1 MKIIN
6 SSTLKADYSDVQHAW
21 TSKNAF
27 CLVSDTGSRISV
39 KKLIFAQEP
48 FLQSNHFAFLTSGS
62 TGEPRL
68 IVGDKTRSE
77 SLVKTIHTAQSADEV
92 KTTICTLPISYSY
105 AFINQWL
112 WAFVMQRNFVATSG
126 FSRPDALKEVIQN
139 SENSMLCLV
148 ASQLSM
154 FRKFFERTSFPKVIR
169 VNFAGESFPQE
180 QMNFVSSLFPNAQVF
195 NNYGCTEAMPRLTI
209 RHAMASG
216 DSSNIGRP
224 LRGVELRTDS
234 HGRLL
239 FRSPYS
245 AVASVGPCGV
255 HKYQDCDW
263 IETGDMGEQLPD
275 GSWRVNGRSNEVFK
289 RFGEKVSIAQVV
301 GELRFGWD
309 GSIVG
314 YACDDAN
321 GEPGWV
327 LVASPE
333 PDKAQ
338 VRALLLALRERYTR
352 AHWPIRVESMESIPR
367 LPNGKV
373 DLVGVRLDE
382 NKKLHW
388 RQRI

>member
-1 MKIIN
+1 M
-6 SSTLKADYSDVQHAW
+6 
-21 TSKNAF
+21 
-27 CLVSDTGSRISV
+27 
-39 KKLIFAQEP
+39 
-48 FLQSNHFAFLTSGS
+48 
-62 TGEPRL
+62 
-68 IVGDKTRSE
+68 
-77 SLVKTIHTAQSADEV
+77 
-92 KTTICTLPISYSY
+92 
-105 AFINQWL
+105 
-112 WAFVMQRNFVATSG
+112 
-126 FSRPDALKEVIQN
+126 
-139 SENSMLCLV
+139 
-148 ASQLSM
+148 
-154 FRKFFERTSFPKVIR
+154 
-169 VNFAGESFPQE
+169 
-180 QMNFVSSLFPNAQVF
+180 
-195 NNYGCTEAMPRLTI
+195 
-209 RHAMASG
+209 
-216 DSSNIGRP
+216 
-224 LRGVELRTDS
+224 
-234 HGRLL
+234 
-239 FRSPYS
+239 
-245 AVASVGPCGV
+245 